1 MYVITKSG
9 AFAAVKVISQ
19 TALVVAF
26 LVGAS
31 SVVAAVSPQPDL
43 TPNFPLELVS
53 QQLDVTNAPSD
64 QMLPSTISRDTA
76 LGTAQTFLGTS
87 GVPFKIFRA
96 RSRRFMASE
105 ERDVWLVVFQG
116 GSAFF
121 GGPDRPGTMPEVIK
135 LTGLIIDAQ
144 TGDILRGFMEGP

>member
-1 MYVITKSG
+1 MG
-9 AFAAVKVISQ
+9 ISLTCEAGHGTSTPRRDDSSTQ
-19 TALVVAF
+19 TY
-26 LVGAS
+26 
-31 SVVAAVSPQPDL
+31 
-43 TPNFPLELVS
+43 
-53 QQLDVTNAPSD
+53 
-64 QMLPSTISRDTA
+64 
-76 LGTAQTFLGTS
+76 TS